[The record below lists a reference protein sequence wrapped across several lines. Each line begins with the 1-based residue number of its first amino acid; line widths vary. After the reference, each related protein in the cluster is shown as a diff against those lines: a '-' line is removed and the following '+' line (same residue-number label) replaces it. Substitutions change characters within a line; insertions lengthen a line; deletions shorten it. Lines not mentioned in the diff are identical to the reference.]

1 MFEKKK
7 TLKDGGFAKNNINVA
22 MSLQA
27 LPQNIPLLGQLINH
41 KYIVSISE
49 LLRCHTIIM
58 MNFN

>member
-7 TLKDGGFAKNNINVA
+7 TLKDGGYAKNNINVA

-27 LPQNIPLLGQLINH
+27 LPQNIPLPWQLINP

-49 LLRCHTIIM
+49 LPRCHTIIM
-58 MNFN
+58 VNFN